1 MSGWQSFWRSF
12 LSPQTARFV
21 LALLALGIASYA
33 LYGLMNQEVVESNR
47 EPLLLALGIILGL
60 SSTAYGYYF
69 GSTARGD
76 AHPTD
81 VRVTNPSN
89 DPVPTTT
96 EETP

>member
-1 MSGWQSFWRSF
+1 MSGWQVFWRSL

-33 LYGLMNQEVVESNR
+33 LYGLMNQEVVENNR
-47 EPLLLALGIILGL
+47 EALLLSLGIVLGL

-76 AHPTD
+76 AHPAD
-81 VRVTNPSN
+81 VRVTNAPT
-89 DPVPTTT
+89 DPVPTTDG
-96 EETP
+96 EP